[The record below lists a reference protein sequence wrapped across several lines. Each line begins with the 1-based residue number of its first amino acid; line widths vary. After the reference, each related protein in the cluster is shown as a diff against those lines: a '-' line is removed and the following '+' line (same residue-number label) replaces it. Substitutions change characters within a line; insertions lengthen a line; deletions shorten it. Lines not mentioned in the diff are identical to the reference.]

1 MLCFPNAKINI
12 GLNIVEKRDDGFHN
26 IESIFFPIKL
36 CDVLE
41 AIIDLASTQIP
52 PSGGGGASFTSTG
65 IAIPGNTEENL
76 CVKAYHLISK
86 DYPMPALKIHLHK
99 VIPIGAGLGGGS
111 ADAAFFINL
120 LDELFE
126 LNLAWGEKH
135 HYARQ
140 LGSDCPFFIANKPAF
155 AFERGDKLDFIELD
169 LKGYHLVLVHP
180 GIHVSTQLAYSLV
193 KPEKSKIS
201 LNELIQLPVEEWKG
215 KIINDFEKP
224 VMEKF
229 PEIADVKNKLYDAG
243 AIYASMSGSGSAVFG
258 IFKNKPQLP
267 EFPVTY
273 FVWQEEL

>member
-26 IESIFFPIKL
+26 IESIFFPVKL

-41 AIIDLASTQIP
+41 AVVDESSPAGSV
-52 PSGGGGASFTSTG
+52 SFASTG
-65 IAIPGNTEENL
+65 ISIPGNADENL

-86 DYPMPALKIHLHK
+86 EYPMPALKIHLHK

-120 LDELFE
+120 LNELFE

-155 AFERGDKLDFIELD
+155 AFERGDKLDFLEVD

-180 GIHVSTQLAYSLV
+180 GIHVSTPLAYSLIKPA
-193 KPEKSKIS
+193 KPETS
-201 LNELIQLPVEEWKG
+201 LKELIQLPVEGWRG
-215 KIINDFEKP
+215 KIVNDFEKP

-229 PEIADVKNKLYDAG
+229 PEIASIKDELYKAG
-243 AIYASMSGSGSAVFG
+243 AVYASMSGSGSAVFG
-258 IFKNKPQLP
+258 VFKNKPVLP
-267 EFPVTY
+267 AFTANC
-273 FVWQEEL
+273 FVWQEEY

>member
-26 IESIFFPIKL
+26 IESIFFPVKL

-41 AIIDLASTQIP
+41 AIVDENAQAGTV
-52 PSGGGGASFTSTG
+52 SFSSTG
-65 IAIPGNTEENL
+65 ISIPGNADENL
-76 CVKAYHLISK
+76 CAKAYHLISK
-86 DYPMPALKIHLHK
+86 DYSMPALKIHLHK
-99 VIPIGAGLGGGS
+99 IIPIGAGLGGGS

-155 AFERGDKLDFIELD
+155 AFERGDKLDFLELD
-169 LKGYHLVLVHP
+169 LKGYHIALIHP
-180 GIHVSTQLAYSLV
+180 GIHVSTPLAYSLV
-193 KPEKSKIS
+193 KPAKPATLLK
-201 LNELIQLPVEEWKG
+201 ELILLPIKEWKG

-229 PEIADVKNKLYDAG
+229 PEIGEIKNKLYDSG

-258 IFKNKPQLP
+258 IFKSKPDLP
-267 EFPVTY
+267 IFPVNY
-273 FVWQEEL
+273 FVWQK

>member
-12 GLNIVEKRDDGFHN
+12 GLNIVEKRNDGFHN
-26 IESIFFPIKL
+26 IESVFFPVKL
-36 CDVLE
+36 YDVLE
-41 AIIDLASTQIP
+41 AVVDENAEPGSASLTS
-52 PSGGGGASFTSTG
+52 SGVP
-65 IAIPGNTEENL
+65 IPGNAEENL
-76 CVKAYHLISK
+76 CVKAYHLINK
-86 DYPMPALKIHLHK
+86 EYPMPALKIHLHK
-99 VIPIGAGLGGGS
+99 TIPIGAGLGGGS

-155 AFERGDKLDFIELD
+155 AFERGDKLDFIDLD
-169 LKGYHLVLVHP
+169 LKGYQLVLVHP

-193 KPEKSKIS
+193 KPVKPQIS
-201 LNELIQLPVEEWKG
+201 LKDLIQLPVEEWNE

-229 PEIADVKNKLYDAG
+229 SEIAEVKNKLYESG
-243 AIYASMSGSGSAVFG
+243 AVYVSMTGSGSAVFG
-258 IFKNKPQLP
+258 LFKEKQVLPDFPQN
-267 EFPVTY
+267 Y
-273 FVWQEEL
+273 FVWQE

>member
-12 GLNIVEKRDDGFHN
+12 GLNIVEKRGDGFHN
-26 IESIFFPIKL
+26 IESIFFPVKL

-41 AIIDLASTQIP
+41 AIVDESSPIGSV
-52 PSGGGGASFTSTG
+52 SFASTG
-65 IAIPGNTEENL
+65 IAIPGNAADNL

-86 DYPMPALKIHLHK
+86 DYPMSALKIHLHK

-111 ADAAFFINL
+111 SDAAFFINL

-126 LNLAWGEKH
+126 LNLPWGEKH

-155 AFERGDKLDFIELD
+155 AFERGDKLDFLD
-169 LKGYHLVLVHP
+169 VNLKGYHLVLIHP
-180 GIHVSTQLAYSLV
+180 GIHVSTPLAYSLV
-193 KPEKSKIS
+193 KPAKPQTS
-201 LNELIQLPVEEWKG
+201 LKELIQLPVEEWKG

-229 PEIADVKNKLYDAG
+229 PEIARIKDELYKAG
-243 AIYASMSGSGSAVFG
+243 AVYASMSGSGSAVFG
-258 IFKNKPQLP
+258 VFKDKPALP
-267 EFPVTY
+267 AFPANY
-273 FVWQEEL
+273 FVWQEDI

>member
-12 GLNIVEKRDDGFHN
+12 GLNIVEKRNDDFHN
-26 IESIFFPIKL
+26 IESIFFPVKL

-41 AIIDLASTQIP
+41 AVLDENAEAGSV
-52 PSGGGGASFTSTG
+52 SFSSTG
-65 IAIPGNTEENL
+65 ISIPGNADENL
-76 CVKAYHLISK
+76 CVKAHHLISK
-86 DYPMPALKIHLHK
+86 EYPMPALKIHLHK

-155 AFERGDKLDFIELD
+155 AFERGDKLDFLEVN

-193 KPEKSKIS
+193 KPAMPAAS
-201 LNELIQLPVEEWKG
+201 LKELIQLPVEEWKE
-215 KIINDFEKP
+215 KISNDFEKP

-229 PEIADVKNKLYDAG
+229 PEIAEIKNKLYESG
-243 AIYASMSGSGSAVFG
+243 AVYASMTGSGSAVFG
-258 IFKNKPQLP
+258 IFKGKPQLP
-267 EFPVTY
+267 EFPAGY
-273 FVWQEEL
+273 FVWQDII

>member
-1 MLCFPNAKINI
+1 MPSLQTMLCFPNAKINI
-12 GLNIVEKRDDGFHN
+12 GLNIVEKRGDGFHN
-26 IESIFFPIKL
+26 IESIFFPVKL

-41 AIIDLASTQIP
+41 AIIDESL
-52 PSGGGGASFTSTG
+52 PSGNVSFTYTG
-65 IAIPGNTEENL
+65 SSIPGNAEENL

-86 DYPMPALKIHLHK
+86 DYPMAALKIHLHK

-111 ADAAFFINL
+111 SDAAFFINL

-155 AFERGDKLDFIELD
+155 AFERGDKLDFLEVN

-180 GIHVSTQLAYSLV
+180 GIHVSTPLAYSLV
-193 KPEKSKIS
+193 KPEKPQNS
-201 LNELIQLPVEEWKG
+201 LKELIQLPVEEWKG
-215 KIINDFEKP
+215 KIVNDFEKP

-229 PEIADVKNKLYDAG
+229 PEIREIKNKLYESG
-243 AIYASMSGSGSAVFG
+243 AVYVCMSGSGSAVFG
-258 IFKNKPQLP
+258 IFNKKPELP
-267 EFPVTY
+267 LFPTTH
-273 FVWQEEL
+273 FIWAEP